1 MQRNMIEQFWYKY
14 QEINPKAPEHFQA
27 WSFGDNAQLADEL
40 ADLVLSGQKTATTSN
55 YILYGLTN
63 EPLPK
68 VGDLSIILNGS
79 QLPVCVIE
87 TTKVYKTTFAQVSAE
102 HARKEGEGDLS
113 LAYWRKGHEKFFAAE
128 LEAINKPFTMDMLVV
143 CEEFKVIYQ

>member
-113 LAYWRKGHEKFFAAE
+113 LAIGA
-128 LEAINKPFTMDMLVV
+128 
-143 CEEFKVIYQ
+143 KVMRSFLLLN